1 MDMKKTSSIEQQET
15 YTIHEVAQRSGLSI
29 PTLRYYEE
37 IGLVL
42 GVWRETSSGHRRYS
56 ADTLQII
63 ESLANLRAVG
73 MSIEEMRTY
82 LILSARGD
90 ETAVE
95 KRALFQAHAEE
106 VEKQIARLHIRQSY
120 LLFKVAYWDAR
131 SRGDLDEAARIA
143 QEYESIVKDLRP
155 PGKKESQWQ
164 ES

>member
-1 MDMKKTSSIEQQET
+1 MKKTSTLPHQET

-37 IGLVL
+37 IGLVPD
-42 GVWRETSSGHRRYS
+42 VWRDPGSGHRRYS

-82 LILSARGD
+82 LTLRERGN

-95 KRALFQAHAEE
+95 KRELFRVHAEE
-106 VEKQIARLHIRQSY
+106 VQKQIARLQIRQRY
-120 LLFKVAYWDAR
+120 LSFKVAYWDAQA
-131 SRGDLDEAARIA
+131 RGDMDEAARIA
-143 QEYESIVKDLRP
+143 GEYESIVKDLR
-155 PGKKESQWQ
+155 
-164 ES
+164 

>member
-1 MDMKKTSSIEQQET
+1 MNKPSSIQLQET

-37 IGLVL
+37 IGLVPD
-42 GVWRETSSGHRRYS
+42 VWRDTSSGHRRYS

-82 LILSARGD
+82 LTLRERGD

-95 KRALFQAHAEE
+95 KRDLFQVHAEE
-106 VEKQIARLHIRQSY
+106 VEKQIAQLQIRQRY
-120 LLFKVAYWDAR
+120 LSLKVSYWDAR
-131 SRGDLDEAARIA
+131 AHGDVDEAARIA
-143 QEYESIVKDLRP
+143 QEYESIVKDLR
-155 PGKKESQWQ
+155 
-164 ES
+164 

>member
-1 MDMKKTSSIEQQET
+1 MKNTSSLEHQET

-37 IGLVL
+37 IGLVPD
-42 GVWRETSSGHRRYS
+42 VRRDASSGHRRYS
-56 ADTLQII
+56 ADTVQII

-82 LILSARGD
+82 LTLRERGD

-95 KRALFQAHAEE
+95 KRDLFQAHAED
-106 VEKQIARLHIRQSY
+106 VGKQIARLQIRQRY

-131 SRGDLDEAARIA
+131 TRGDMDEAVRIA
-143 QEYESIVKDLRP
+143 QEYESIVKDLR
-155 PGKKESQWQ
+155 
-164 ES
+164 

>member
-1 MDMKKTSSIEQQET
+1 MKKTSSIEHQET

-37 IGLVL
+37 IGLVPDV
-42 GVWRETSSGHRRYS
+42 GRDTSSGHRRYS

-82 LILSARGD
+82 LTLREWGD

-95 KRALFQAHAEE
+95 KRELFQAHAEE
-106 VEKQIARLHIRQSY
+106 VGKQIARLLQIHQRY
-120 LLFKVAYWDAR
+120 LSFKVAYWDAR
-131 SRGDLDEAARIA
+131 TRGDMDEAVRIA
-143 QEYESIVKDLRP
+143 QEYESIVKDLR
-155 PGKKESQWQ
+155 
-164 ES
+164 

>member
-1 MDMKKTSSIEQQET
+1 MDMKKTSSLEHQET

-37 IGLVL
+37 IGLVPD
-42 GVWRETSSGHRRYS
+42 VWRDTSSGHRRYS

-82 LILSARGD
+82 LTLREQGD

-95 KRALFQAHAEE
+95 KRELFRAHAEE
-106 VEKQIARLHIRQSY
+106 VEKQIARLHIRQRY
-120 LLFKVAYWDAR
+120 LSFKVAYWDAR
-131 SRGDLDEAARIA
+131 ARGDMDEAARIA
-143 QEYESIVKDLRP
+143 QEYESLVKDLR
-155 PGKKESQWQ
+155 
-164 ES
+164 